1 MANTTGKTTQFL
13 FLLCI
18 KTEFQAADTQHL
30 LDIAW
35 QMGSIENDIV
45 IDDDTESNDENFLPS
60 NSEDEA
66 SSYFGNFDENL
77 EESEFGD
84 LATPLLNMNGEE
96 NDELQQDRQGL
107 LFFMTSTWN
116 KLFQD
121 SDSLEVA
128 IAASYLKDHEHSRSC
143 SLSSNISEITPLQ
156 IHMVK
161 LRYSYLWQ
169 YCILIALLC
178 LFLASCFEGK
188 SGWGN
193 DKNRGEINFA
203 LTLSSVIIFTIDVI
217 MRSIHDMEDTNESSA
232 VDNSRISDMESCEST
247 SQKRRLR
254 ARRWKKPLLI
264 MLFANALE
272 SFLNMKE
279 EQNEY
284 MWSGFLK
291 PIAFF
296 YVSTKARDALT
307 ALYYVS
313 IIVFRVIFIELFLLL
328 SFSAMAW

>member
-1 MANTTGKTTQFL
+1 
-13 FLLCI
+13 
-18 KTEFQAADTQHL
+18 
-30 LDIAW
+30 
-35 QMGSIENDIV
+35 MGSIENEIV

-66 SSYFGNFDENL
+66 SSFFGNFDENL
-77 EESEFGD
+77 ESEFGD
-84 LATPLLNMNGEE
+84 LATPLLNNDGEE
-96 NDELQQDRQGL
+96 NAELQQGRKGIL
-107 LFFMTSTWN
+107 SIIMSVWN

-121 SDSLEVA
+121 SDSSLEVA

-156 IHMVK
+156 IRMVK
-161 LRYSYLWQ
+161 MRYSYLWQ

-188 SGWGN
+188 SGWGT

-203 LTLSSVIIFTIDVI
+203 LTLSSVIIFAVDVI
-217 MRSIHDMEDTNESSA
+217 MRSIHDMEDTHESSA
-232 VDNSRISDMESCEST
+232 ANNSRISDDESCESA

>member
-1 MANTTGKTTQFL
+1 
-13 FLLCI
+13 
-18 KTEFQAADTQHL
+18 
-30 LDIAW
+30 
-35 QMGSIENDIV
+35 MGSVENDIV
-45 IDDDTESNDENFLPS
+45 IDDETESNDENFLPS

-77 EESEFGD
+77 ESEFGD
-84 LATPLLNMNGEE
+84 LATPLLDDNGEE
-96 NDELQQDRQGL
+96 SDELQQDRQGVL
-107 LFFMTSTWN
+107 SFTISTWN

-143 SLSSNISEITPLQ
+143 SLSSNIIEITPLQ
-156 IHMVK
+156 IRVVK
-161 LRYSYLWQ
+161 MRYSYLWQ
-169 YCILIALLC
+169 YCIFIAMLC

-188 SGWGN
+188 SGWGT
-193 DKNRGEINFA
+193 DRNRGEINFA
-203 LTLSSVIIFTIDVI
+203 LTLSSVIIFAIDVI
-217 MRSIHDMEDTNESSA
+217 MRSIHDMEDTHESSA
-232 VDNSRISDMESCEST
+232 IHNSRISE
-247 SQKRRLR
+247 KRRLR

-279 EQNEY
+279 EKNEY